1 MLPLLS
7 STLPN
12 DRHLHYTNI
21 LHRTTKRYTGE
32 EAALPQPR
40 IPLYSSSLSF
50 WNGLENDHQKVGTA
64 GGLEDTGGV
73 TIDGVFLEG
82 SIISPPRRSLLKIKI
97 SKLRKPPSNLH
108 IGEARDFH

>member
-50 WNGLENDHQKVGTA
+50 WDGLENDHQKVGTA
-64 GGLEDTGGV
+64 GGLKVSEEEV
-73 TIDGVFLEG
+73 
-82 SIISPPRRSLLKIKI
+82 
-97 SKLRKPPSNLH
+97 
-108 IGEARDFH
+108 

>member
-50 WNGLENDHQKVGTA
+50 WDGLENDHQKVGTA
-64 GGLEDTGGV
+64 GGLKVSEEEVGRSCPQFV
-73 TIDGVFLEG
+73 YFIDPFKV
-82 SIISPPRRSLLKIKI
+82 PK
-97 SKLRKPPSNLH
+97 
-108 IGEARDFH
+108 